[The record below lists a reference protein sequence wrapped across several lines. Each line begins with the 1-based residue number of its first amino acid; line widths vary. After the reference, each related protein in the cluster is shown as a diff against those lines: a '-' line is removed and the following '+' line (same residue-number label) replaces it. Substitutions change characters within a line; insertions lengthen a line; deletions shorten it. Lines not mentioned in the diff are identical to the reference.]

1 LAPVIQG
8 TSPSTVSP
16 NSVIH
21 YEIRSA
27 NGKSFSLPV
36 TDCPAVSCT
45 NGDPIAWYG
54 GTAQDQATLA
64 AYKEALDKQTK
75 KDAVTGV
82 LMVGTVATLPATLT
96 GAVVGGAIVGGGS
109 SLAGQAIDK
118 GKVDDPNQVFVATG
132 KGAVLGGGASTR
144 RGYKSFRWCAI
155 RRVLQQGQGWQHY
168 CVRSPRTSL
177 NMTHF
182 LDGDP
187 IRYSGLSPQYRVLRH
202 GPFGV
207 AASRVIGGAE
217 VMSFQPGRVMEDM
230 TSLIH
235 GGNTFDAPV
244 GVEIGRWDKR
254 FTITEDRDYQDLE
267 RLICAQYP
275 QVDQMYYAWV
285 DSELWDYDPHVTIYT
300 KAEFMGLFEDC
311 CRNYVTSHP
320 ERREEFAAAL
330 VANGM
335 SL

>member
-1 LAPVIQG
+1 MGGNGTIVQSIVKVDPELAAYVRANTGGANSPYTDLAPVIQG

-132 KGAVLGGGASTR
+132 KGAVLGGLGYGTAIVGGKVLGSVAALDDLFVANAAATVDSMARLCLAARRAQMPMAVRGASPELRDLIALVGLAGVFHPR
-144 RGYKSFRWCAI
+144 RR
-155 RRVLQQGQGWQHY
+155 
-168 CVRSPRTSL
+168 
-177 NMTHF
+177 
-182 LDGDP
+182 
-187 IRYSGLSPQYRVLRH
+187 
-202 GPFGV
+202 
-207 AASRVIGGAE
+207 AAAVPS
-217 VMSFQPGRVMEDM
+217 
-230 TSLIH
+230 
-235 GGNTFDAPV
+235 
-244 GVEIGRWDKR
+244 GVEVVR
-254 FTITEDRDYQDLE
+254 
-267 RLICAQYP
+267 
-275 QVDQMYYAWV
+275 
-285 DSELWDYDPHVTIYT
+285 
-300 KAEFMGLFEDC
+300 
-311 CRNYVTSHP
+311 
-320 ERREEFAAAL
+320 
-330 VANGM
+330 
-335 SL
+335 